1 MANLNIYMN
10 MYARQKQNKTKQILF
25 IYPPECKETDKK
37 KEREKEEG
45 EPKK

>member
-1 MANLNIYMN
+1 MLD
-10 MYARQKQNKTKQILF
+10 KNKTKQILF